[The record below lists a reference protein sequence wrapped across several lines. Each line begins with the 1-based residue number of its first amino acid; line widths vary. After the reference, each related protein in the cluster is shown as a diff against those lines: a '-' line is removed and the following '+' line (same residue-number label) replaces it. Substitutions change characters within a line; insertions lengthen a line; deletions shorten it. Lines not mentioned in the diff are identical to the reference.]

1 MGHYHDLLTLAE
13 KQINLQVTSLH
24 QYHIKHKKN
33 DNTINVLILHEQQWN
48 HYKGANFH

>member
-1 MGHYHDLLTLAE
+1 MGNYHDLLTLAE

-33 DNTINVLILHEQQWN
+33 DNTINVLILHMNNSGIINVQ
-48 HYKGANFH
+48 GS